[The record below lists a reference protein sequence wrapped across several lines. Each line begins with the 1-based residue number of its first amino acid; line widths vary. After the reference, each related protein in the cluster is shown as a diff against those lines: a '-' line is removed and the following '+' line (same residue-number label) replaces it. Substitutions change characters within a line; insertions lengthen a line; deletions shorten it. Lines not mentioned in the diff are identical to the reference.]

1 MGRNGKQRDA
11 ISGKNDEMRLQN
23 GAAENSVLHLLK
35 KKTDLSNLVSMVPY
49 RRNKESGF
57 TLIIT
62 KNTHSLWCPAMND
75 GSL

>member
-35 KKTDLSNLVSMVPY
+35 KQIYLTSAAWCLIAETKNLV
-49 RRNKESGF
+49 
-57 TLIIT
+57 L
-62 KNTHSLWCPAMND
+62 H
-75 GSL
+75 